1 MVSSIQ
7 SFFCRIALLMMHR
20 PFLALDQ
27 VHQLLDA
34 LILDKGHQDWSVR
47 LIHVGSALSRL
58 L

>member
-1 MVSSIQ
+1 
-7 SFFCRIALLMMHR
+7 MMHR

>member
-1 MVSSIQ
+1 
-7 SFFCRIALLMMHR
+7 MMHR

-34 LILDKGHQDWSVR
+34 LMLDKGHQDWSVR

-58 L
+58 LIIYICLLGLSF